1 MGQAEDRLRDMEAA
15 DLAPAP
21 VRLLRLRTR
30 ASRLQ
35 LSEAFWTV
43 SEPLDALFDAA
54 EALIKADPETAQTNA
69 SVREALDS
77 LFVAMNLMLDGVE

>member
-1 MGQAEDRLRDMEAA
+1 MGQAEDRIREIEAA
-15 DLAPAP
+15 DLAPPA

-35 LSEAFWTV
+35 LSEAFWTI
-43 SEPLDALFDAA
+43 SEPLDALFDGA
-54 EALIKADPETAQTNA
+54 EALIKASPETAQTNA